1 MQGRAITAIT
11 IGTDGK
17 VVDVKTLSAHP
28 VFASYA
34 LPALK
39 QWKFKPAQKE
49 KTVEVT
55 FSFEFVDVNAG
66 SEGETYISAELPKVV
81 HIATGFHPIETTV
94 SQSKRLEDHGN
105 PGQTILRIGS
115 GPQIKP
121 GRSQKSLKI
130 LILAQGYLQ
139 HLSNR
144 TGNRVRSYA
153 AKLPSQRGNT

>member
-1 MQGRAITAIT
+1 VFAVSEHKEHMRIFGFVLLFASLVFAQNPSISETDTPTVLTFVAPAYPRAAKEQRMQGRAISAIT

-49 KTVEVT
+49 QTVEVT

-81 HIATGFHPIETTV
+81 HIATGFPPIETTV
-94 SQSKRLEDHGN
+94 SQSKR
-105 PGQTILRIGS
+105 
-115 GPQIKP
+115 
-121 GRSQKSLKI
+121 
-130 LILAQGYLQ
+130 
-139 HLSNR
+139 
-144 TGNRVRSYA
+144 
-153 AKLPSQRGNT
+153 